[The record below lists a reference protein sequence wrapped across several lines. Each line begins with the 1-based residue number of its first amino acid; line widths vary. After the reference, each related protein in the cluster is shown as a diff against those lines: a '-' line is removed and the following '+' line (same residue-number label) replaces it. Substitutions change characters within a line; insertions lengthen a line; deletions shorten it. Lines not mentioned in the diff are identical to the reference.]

1 MIRQDGR
8 GHSIMRKVIVTRKYL
23 KHAEGS
29 CLIEIGDTKVVCS
42 ASLEEGVPPF
52 LKGKGEGWV
61 TAEYG
66 MLPRSCSQRVNRDRS
81 RSGRVFEIQ
90 RLIGRSLRSVVAM
103 KELGERTI
111 YIDCDVIQA
120 DGGTRTASITG
131 SFIALVDC
139 LNTAR
144 KKGLISR
151 IPITE
156 FVAATSVGI
165 VEGSKIL
172 DLTYEEDSK
181 ADVDLNVVMVS
192 SGDFIEVQG
201 TAERKPFSKQE
212 LDELLAMALNGIGS
226 LISMQK
232 DLLKDVK

>member
-1 MIRQDGR
+1 MMRQDAR
-8 GHSIMRKVIVTRKYL
+8 GHCIMRKVIVTRKYL

-29 CLIEIGDTKVVCS
+29 CLIEIGDTKVICS

-81 RSGRVFEIQ
+81 KSGRVFEIQ
-90 RLIGRSLRSVVAM
+90 RLVGRSLRSVVAM

-139 LNTAR
+139 LNTTKR
-144 KKGLISR
+144 KGLISR

-192 SGDFIEVQG
+192 SGDFIEIQG

-212 LDELLAMALNGIGS
+212 LDELLAMAKNGIGS